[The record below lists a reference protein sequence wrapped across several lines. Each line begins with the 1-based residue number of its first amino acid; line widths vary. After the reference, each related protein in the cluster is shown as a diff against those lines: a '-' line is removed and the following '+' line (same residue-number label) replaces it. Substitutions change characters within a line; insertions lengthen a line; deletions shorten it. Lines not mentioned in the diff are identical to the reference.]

1 MKTILRRILI
11 YSFMTFAIVIS
22 LSGCNNI
29 PKVDW
34 EVKMTGAVTSPI
46 TFSFEEL
53 TELEQ
58 IDLNNVFMSKT
69 YGEDEYRSFT
79 GVPIEKL
86 MDLAGASKDVV
97 SITTFAADG
106 YAIEIPLADLEGG
119 ILAIKDG
126 GEWIIKK
133 EPDSGPLRLVLP
145 KTPASSWVFQVIEI
159 QINK

>member
-1 MKTILRRILI
+1 MKNVLKRILSL
-11 YSFMTFAIVIS
+11 SFMIFSVIIS
-22 LSGCNNI
+22 LSGCKNI
-29 PKVDW
+29 PKTDW
-34 EVKMTGAVTSPI
+34 EVKITGAVTSPI
-46 TFSFEEL
+46 TLSFEEL

-58 IDLNNVFMSKT
+58 IDLIDVFMSKT
-69 YGEDEYRSFT
+69 YGEDEYRSFS
-79 GVPIEKL
+79 GVPIENL

-97 SITTFAADG
+97 SITTYAADG

-133 EPDSGPLRLVLP
+133 EPESGPLRLVFP

-159 QINK
+159 QVNK